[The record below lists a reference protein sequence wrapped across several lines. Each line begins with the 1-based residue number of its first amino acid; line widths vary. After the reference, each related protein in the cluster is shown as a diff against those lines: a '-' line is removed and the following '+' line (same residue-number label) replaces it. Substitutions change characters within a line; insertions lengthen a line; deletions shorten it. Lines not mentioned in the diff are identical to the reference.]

1 MCGCAAR
8 KPGQRFPPPMN
19 PETSDPFRTTVL
31 WLARHADFPRSRLPE
46 KAESL
51 VCVAAL
57 AAEEEAIAARR
68 FLIQR
73 RDPAQTSALRAHGLR
88 RSQVHFKC
96 DNSPK
101 V

>member
-1 MCGCAAR
+1 
-8 KPGQRFPPPMN
+8 MN
-19 PETSDPFRTTVL
+19 SETPDSFRATVL
-31 WLARHADFPRSRLPE
+31 WLARHTDFPRSRLPA

-57 AAEEEAIAARR
+57 AAEEEAAKVQR
-68 FLIQR
+68 FLLQR
-73 RDPAQTSALRAHGLR
+73 RDPAQTAALRTLGLR

-96 DNSPK
+96 DNSAK